1 MDLLNRRHFWRWLFS
16 LCRAAATM
24 GLFLAMRVWVAD
36 VCNRANTAALEEGAA
51 TDESLTL
58 QGQ

>member
-1 MDLLNRRHFWRWLFS
+1 
-16 LCRAAATM
+16 M